1 MNSVELVGLSFE
13 VYAILFC
20 AQSSI
25 KIVCNFDLLCFI
37 RGNLLLQWAGSLKLG
52 FNSLGDFST
61 NVKVKFNSYKT
72 IPHYCNN
79 KFALHMHTFSI
90 YALILNTLNITIH

>member
-72 IPHYCNN
+72 IPHYVTTN
-79 KFALHMHTFSI
+79 LHFTC
-90 YALILNTLNITIH
+90 IHLVFMP